1 MKSDALVMIK
11 VIDEAVSLLDRF
23 EESYCSGEEGEY
35 IASPEKDTET
45 LKQICND
52 VLFSMYDKIL
62 VVFEFEINEDKYEI
76 KRIYLGMCRVSEK
89 DEDTFGLNFIIKRKM
104 SSGMVIKNILSYS
117 ELDLQQD
124 FAKRSYVN
132 VEYSE
137 ALISQVQEL
146 LDDHHQEHVK
156 GTVSYGSRLEEDYLD
171 KYAQHNEHCRREW
184 CFAGT
189 QKERSEF
196 QRDRERIVNSK
207 AFRRMVDK
215 AQIFTSSKG
224 DHYRTRMTH
233 TLEVAQIARSI
244 ANSLRLNIDL
254 TEAIALGHD
263 LGHTPFGHQG
273 ERTLDDIINGKT
285 DILRKLPFEGKNPH
299 GGFKHNFQ
307 SLRMLTKLE
316 EKYIEHTGLDVSYQ
330 VLEGVLKHTSNHSKH
345 CEDCNLKKC
354 KKGCCDYAEYVD
366 EEVRNNLYEEYEFA
380 TTLEGQAVA
389 IADEIAQRSHDIDDA
404 FSSGLLSFH
413 EFEDYL
419 RLGKLEPLREII
431 EETHQCVEQQDNRLL
446 IDKQEMLTARI
457 ISDIISYLVNDVVD
471 TSKKNIEEYQETDF
485 YRENHRFDQK
495 LIDFSK
501 TGGEVCSLLE
511 KMISKR
517 AINCLEVTKFDR
529 NANKIVMCLFEAYY
543 SNPKLIHSGTLRR
556 MYIDMLEVTDDV
568 IDFVKA
574 DPALVRKEFEDIRN
588 YQYPDDMGDWSD
600 KDREYYQKRRI
611 LIRNIVD
618 FIAGMTD
625 SYAINEYNELR

>member
-11 VIDEAVSLLDRF
+11 IIDEAVGLLERF
-23 EESYCSGEEGEY
+23 EESYRSGEEGEY
-35 IASPEKDTET
+35 TVSPEKDTET
-45 LKQICND
+45 LKEICSD
-52 VLFSMYDKIL
+52 VPFYIYDKIL
-62 VVFEFEINEDKYEI
+62 VVFEFSINEDRYEI
-76 KRIYLGMCRVSEK
+76 KRIYLGMCYVSEAE
-89 DEDTFGLNFIIKRKM
+89 EDKLVLNFLIKRKIG
-104 SSGMVIKNILSYS
+104 SDMVIKNILSYS
-117 ELDLQQD
+117 ELDLQKD

-146 LDDHHQEHVK
+146 LDSHQQMHVR
-156 GTVSYGSRLEEDYLD
+156 GSVNYESRVEENYLD
-171 KYAQHNEHCRREW
+171 EYAQHNEHCQREW

-273 ERTLDDIINGKT
+273 ERTLDDIINGRT
-285 DILRKLPFEGKNPH
+285 DILHKLSFEGKNPY

-345 CEDCNLKKC
+345 CGKCNLESC

-380 TTLEGQAVA
+380 TTLEGQVVA
-389 IADEIAQRSHDIDDA
+389 IADEIAQRSHDIDDT

-413 EFEDYL
+413 EFQDYL
-419 RLGKLEPLREII
+419 RLGKLEPLRQII
-431 EETHQCVEQQDNRLL
+431 EDTYQCVEQQENRILV
-446 IDKQEMLTARI
+446 DAKEMLTARVV
-457 ISDIISYLVNDVVD
+457 SDIIGYLVNDVVD
-471 TSKKNIEEYQETDF
+471 TSKKKIEEYQETDF
-485 YRENHRFDQK
+485 YRKNHRFDQK

-517 AINCLEVTKFDR
+517 AINCLEVTQFDR

-556 MYIDMLEVTDDV
+556 MYIDMLEVTDNV

-574 DPALVRKEFEDIRN
+574 DPALVRKEFEDIRT
-588 YQYPDDMGDWSD
+588 YQYSDDREQWSD
-600 KDREYYQKRRI
+600 KDWEYYQKRRI